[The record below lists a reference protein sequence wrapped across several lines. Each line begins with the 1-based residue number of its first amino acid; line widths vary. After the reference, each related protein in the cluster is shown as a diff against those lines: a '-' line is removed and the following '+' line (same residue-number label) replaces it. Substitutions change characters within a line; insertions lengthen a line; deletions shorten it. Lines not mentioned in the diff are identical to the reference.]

1 MFVSSACF
9 AGCGSISSSSVGI
22 DVAVAVFDVAVVDVA
37 VVGGGDDES
46 GSTFGPFSGRDC
58 CCDDDDVDDD
68 DDEGMCCCDDDDDD
82 GTCCCDDD
90 GIRSRSAQ
98 MLANCSSLTT
108 QCEAGFRR

>member
-1 MFVSSACF
+1 MFVWSACF
-9 AGCGSISSSSVGI
+9 AGCASISPSSVGI
-22 DVAVAVFDVAVVDVA
+22 VVAVADVAVVV
-37 VVGGGDDES
+37 GGDDES

>member
-9 AGCGSISSSSVGI
+9 TACASISSSSVGI
-22 DVAVAVFDVAVVDVA
+22 DVDVAVVGIDVVDVA
-37 VVGGGDDES
+37 AGGGDDES
-46 GSTFGPFSGRDC
+46 GATFGPFSGRDC
-58 CCDDDDVDDD
+58 CCN
-68 DDEGMCCCDDDDDD
+68 DDDDDD
-82 GTCCCDDD
+82 GMCCCDDD